1 MTDSPFNL
9 PTEASINA
17 VLEALG
23 HAEAAYSI
31 GSLQGSY
38 SNFTQLLRI
47 ESPDKPPRQI
57 VLRRYNPENYE
68 EGYDKPACEFRA
80 LQLSHRRGIPVPPPL
95 LLDEDGSMLGL
106 PGIVTDFVP
115 GAQIEPPTEAARW
128 GEMAAANARM
138 LARIH
143 QTPFGEADTVF
154 LMDDNVE
161 VAWFIKSGVM
171 PDYMKRDSDGEMVW
185 HLANEHWRKRLPV
198 SPRFQHTDY
207 WSGNILWQG
216 DRISAVVDWEEAGYG
231 DPAADVA
238 YARMEYFLEGLPGA
252 AETFLRVY
260 LAETGWQLP
269 NLAVCELAASVRPMT
284 DPAGWFTRPHMEA
297 RFRQFIADAKT
308 KLLRTS

>member
-1 MTDSPFNL
+1 MNP

-23 HAEAAYSI
+23 HVDANYSI
-31 GSLQGSY
+31 SSLHGSY

-47 ESPDKPPRQI
+47 ENPDKPLRQI
-57 VLRRYNPENYE
+57 ILRRYNPENYE
-68 EGYDKPACEFRA
+68 EGHDKPACEFRA
-80 LQLSHRRGIPVPPPL
+80 LQLLHRGGIPVPPPL

-115 GAQIEPPTEAARW
+115 GAQIEPPTEAPRW
-128 GEMAAANARM
+128 GEMSAVNARM

-143 QTPFGEADTVF
+143 QTPFSEADRAL
-154 LMDDNVE
+154 LMDNNVE
-161 VAWFIKSGVM
+161 VAWFIKSGVL
-171 PDYMKRDSDGEMVW
+171 PDYMERDSDGAIVW
-185 HLANEHWRKRLPV
+185 NLVNEHWRKRLPV

-216 DRISAVVDWEEAGYG
+216 DRISAVVDWEEAGHG
-231 DPAADVA
+231 DPACDVA
-238 YARMEYFLEGLPGA
+238 YARMEYFLEGLPDA

-284 DPAGWFTRPHMEA
+284 DPAGWFTRPHMEE
-297 RFRQFIADAKT
+297 RFRQFIADAKM
-308 KLLRTS
+308 KLLRDS